1 MYSNL
6 KYTLY
11 FRYSPAVLYVG
22 FNLKPQERHTPHPQP
37 QQVKKAQKYSVCR
50 RPDPS
55 QLLMTDTPPL
65 IKLSCPP
72 PSPVNFQ
79 LWGFH
84 ILSPVSSVCSVESAS
99 HRRSPVRPE
108 RKCVFSGSAAAGLM
122 SEPVTAVVDPCSA
135 PRAFSALLLVRV
147 RAISLPLL
155 LSYLYCPVMP
165 DRLHLGNYQRTQ
177 SC

>member
-1 MYSNL
+1 MQHRISQKKPMQLQDRNL

-11 FRYSPAVLYVG
+11 FRYSPTVLYVG
-22 FNLKPQERHTPHPQP
+22 FNLKPQERHTPYPQP
-37 QQVKKAQKYSVCR
+37 
-50 RPDPS
+50 

-108 RKCVFSGSAAAGLM
+108 RKCVFRGSAAAGLM
-122 SEPVTAVVDPCSA
+122 SEPMTAVVDPCSA
-135 PRAFSALLLVRV
+135 LRAFFCFATSESESNLTSSLTQ
-147 RAISLPLL
+147 LPLL
-155 LSYLYCPVMP
+155 PC
-165 DRLHLGNYQRTQ
+165 NAW
-177 SC
+177 